1 METEKY
7 SEGLYVD
14 IYQEQLVVMSTKMDA
29 LHQVIDDLN
38 LKLTTVLLNQG
49 DRQQESIQPL
59 QPTPETNRAEL
70 SHKDVLVDTQSF
82 EFDRHSGDQP
92 LTPEVQ
98 IQRLTAQ
105 LTAAYNRIAVLEEQ
119 LLAQR
124 VH

>member
-1 METEKY
+1 MEAHP
-7 SEGLYVD
+7 
-14 IYQEQLVVMSTKMDA
+14 QQLTVVSTKIDA
-29 LHQVIDDLN
+29 LQQVVEELN
-38 LKLTTVLLNQG
+38 LKLTTVLLTQAEDHNG
-49 DRQQESIQPL
+49 TIPLAAQPS
-59 QPTPETNRAEL
+59 TRVTASEAEL
-70 SHKDVLVDTQSF
+70 SHKDVLLDSQSF
-82 EFDRHSGDQP
+82 DIDRHGGDKP

>member
-1 METEKY
+1 M
-7 SEGLYVD
+7 G
-14 IYQEQLVVMSTKMDA
+14 TKMDS

-38 LKLTTVLLNQG
+38 LKLTTVLLTQGENQS
-49 DRQQESIQPL
+49 DSIASP
-59 QPTPETNRAEL
+59 PSTIETTRAEW
-70 SHKDVLVDTQSF
+70 SHKDILIDSQSF
-82 EFDRHSGDQP
+82 DLDRHSGDKP

>member
-1 METEKY
+1 MEAH
-7 SEGLYVD
+7 
-14 IYQEQLVVMSTKMDA
+14 QQQLTVVSTKLDA
-29 LHQVIDDLN
+29 LQQVVEDLN
-38 LKLTTVLLNQG
+38 LKLTTVLLTQAEG
-49 DRQQESIQPL
+49 HQETIASEARSRKKG
-59 QPTPETNRAEL
+59 TVSDAEL
-70 SHKDVLVDTQSF
+70 GHKDILLDSQSF
-82 EFDRHSGDQP
+82 DIDRHGGDQP

>member
-1 METEKY
+1 MEAH
-7 SEGLYVD
+7 
-14 IYQEQLVVMSTKMDA
+14 EQQLTAVSTKLDA
-29 LHQVIDDLN
+29 LQQVVEDLS
-38 LKLTTVLLNQG
+38 LKLTTVLLTQG
-49 DRQQESIQPL
+49 EHQESDRAVEQPRYRV
-59 QPTPETNRAEL
+59 TASEAEL
-70 SHKDVLVDTQSF
+70 SHKDILVDSQSF
-82 EFDRHSGDQP
+82 DVDRHGSDKP